1 MVLEESDVITED
13 LITFLEG
20 TELGTNGTKY
30 THLDLR
36 KRIFEADHPT
46 SFSLKRNQRIIA
58 NVTFCVRDFAFYVRY
73 FAFHPRFQSDSRS
86 QRKRNVRSGLEQSI
100 EGVFKKLEDQ
110 KELPFYAYVDADN
123 SRSQHMS
130 SRFGFSPYTG
140 IVSRTFSRLYIP
152 KTSGISFSSDWDEIA
167 ERVKK
172 EYGHYDGYFNN
183 HVQKPPFVLLK
194 DVHGTIEAYAK
205 FTLVKWKFHRL
216 PGPFGGLL
224 VSILPYIPFLRRLIQ
239 PKAHVFLCP
248 DIVSHGIDSK
258 QLERLFSAALALYKV
273 NSIIWFVDP
282 NDTVYD
288 KVKDNLRWGLLDR
301 IIGTKKVN
309 VMVRNAKRPYSSK
322 TPFFVNSF
330 DLI

>member
-36 KRIFEADHPT
+36 KRIYEADHPT

-73 FAFHPRFQSDSRS
+73 FAFHPRFQSEARS
-86 QRKRNVRSGLEQSI
+86 ARKRDVRSSLEQRI
-100 EGVFKKLEDQ
+100 EAVFKKLEDQ
-110 KELPFYAYVDADN
+110 KELPFYAYVDVDN
-123 SRSQHMS
+123 SRSQHMGN
-130 SRFGFSPYTG
+130 RFGFSPYSG
-140 IVSRTFSRLYIP
+140 IVSRTFSRLYP
-152 KTSGISFSSDWDEIA
+152 RKMNGVSFSSDWNEIA

-172 EYGHYDGYFNN
+172 EYGHYDGYFIN
-183 HVQKPPFVLLK
+183 HVQKPPFVILK
-194 DVHGTIEAYAK
+194 DAHGAIEAYAK

-216 PGPFGGLL
+216 PGPFGRLL
-224 VSILPYIPFLRRLIQ
+224 VSLLPYIPILRRLIK
-239 PKAHVFLCP
+239 PKSHAFLCP
-248 DIVSHGIDSK
+248 DIISHGMDSK
-258 QLERLFSAALALYKV
+258 QLEQLFSAALALYKV

-282 NDTVYD
+282 NDEVYH
-288 KVKDNLRWGLLDR
+288 KVKENLRWGILDR

-322 TPFFVNSF
+322 RPFFVNSF

>member
-36 KRIFEADHPT
+36 KRIYEADHST

-73 FAFHPRFQSDSRS
+73 FAFHPQFQSNARS
-86 QRKRNVRSGLEQSI
+86 ERKRDVRSSLEQSI

-110 KELPFYAYVDADN
+110 KELPFYAYIDADN
-123 SRSQHMS
+123 SRSQHMGN
-130 SRFGFSPYTG
+130 RFGFNPYTG
-140 IVSRTFSRLYIP
+140 IVSRTFSRLYPRKING
-152 KTSGISFSSDWDEIA
+152 SSFSSDWNEIA

-172 EYGHYDGYFNN
+172 EYSHYDGYFNN
-183 HVQKPPFVLLK
+183 HVQKPPFVVLR
-194 DVHGTIEAYAK
+194 DAHGTIEAYAK

-216 PGPFGGLL
+216 PGLFGGLL
-224 VSILPYIPFLRRLIQ
+224 VSLLPYIPILRRLIK
-239 PKAHVFLCP
+239 PKSHAFLCP
-248 DIVSHGIDSK
+248 DIISHGMDSK
-258 QLERLFSAALALYKV
+258 QLEQLFSAALALYKV

-282 NDTVYD
+282 NDEVYH
-288 KVKDNLRWGLLDR
+288 KVKENLRWGILDR

-309 VMVRNAKRPYSSK
+309 VMVRNAKRLYSSK
-322 TPFFVNSF
+322 RPFFVNSF

>member
-20 TELGTNGTKY
+20 TELGTNGAKY

-36 KRIFEADHPT
+36 ARISEADHPT
-46 SFSLKRNQRIIA
+46 SFSLKRNQHIIA
-58 NVTFCVRDFAFYVRY
+58 NVTFCVRNFAFYVRY
-73 FAFHPRFQSDSRS
+73 FAFHPRFQSDSRRE
-86 QRKRNVRSGLEQSI
+86 RKRNVRSGLEQSI
-100 EGVFKKLEDQ
+100 EAVFKKLEDQ
-110 KELPFYAYVDADN
+110 KQLPFYAYIDADN

-130 SRFGFSPYTG
+130 KRFGFSPYAG
-140 IVSRTFSRLYIP
+140 IVSRTFSRLQT
-152 KTSGISFSSDWDEIA
+152 KKMSGISFSSDWDEIA
-167 ERVKK
+167 ERVRND
-172 EYGHYDGYFNN
+172 YGHYDGYFDT
-183 HVQKPPFVLLK
+183 HIQKPPFVLLK

-224 VSILPYIPFLRRLIQ
+224 VSILPYIPFLRRLIK
-239 PKAHVFLCP
+239 PKAHFFLCP
-248 DIVSHGIDSK
+248 DIISHGVDSN
-258 QLERLFSAALALYKV
+258 QLEKLFSAALALYNV

-282 NDTVYD
+282 NDQVYHN
-288 KVKDNLRWGLLDR
+288 VKDKLRWGILDR

-309 VMVRNAKRPYSSK
+309 VMVRNAKVAYSSK
-322 TPFFVNSF
+322 RPFFVNAF

>member
-36 KRIFEADHPT
+36 KRIYEADHPT

-73 FAFHPRFQSDSRS
+73 FAFHPQFQSNARS
-86 QRKRNVRSGLEQSI
+86 ERKRDVRSSLEQSI

-110 KELPFYAYVDADN
+110 KELPFYAYIDTDN
-123 SRSQHMS
+123 SRSQNMS
-130 SRFGFSPYTG
+130 NRFGFSPYSG
-140 IVSRTFSRLYIP
+140 IVSRTFSRLYP
-152 KTSGISFSSDWDEIA
+152 RKMNGVSFSSDWNEIA

-183 HVQKPPFVLLK
+183 HVQKPPFVILR
-194 DVHGTIEAYAK
+194 DAHGTIEAYAK

-216 PGPFGGLL
+216 PGLFGGLL
-224 VSILPYIPFLRRLIQ
+224 VSLLPYIPILRRMIK
-239 PKAHVFLCP
+239 PKSHTFLCP
-248 DIVSHGIDSK
+248 DIISHGMDPK
-258 QLERLFSAALALYKV
+258 QLEQLFSAALALYKV

-282 NDTVYD
+282 NDEVYH
-288 KVKDNLRWGLLDR
+288 KVKENLSWGILDR
-301 IIGTKKVN
+301 IIGTKKVD

-322 TPFFVNSF
+322 RPFFVNSF

>member
-20 TELGTNGTKY
+20 SELGTNGAKY

-36 KRIFEADHPT
+36 KRICDVDCPT

-140 IVSRTFSRLYIP
+140 IVSRTFSRLQTKKMSEISLEYKRSPKLIRVFELKIP
-152 KTSGISFSSDWDEIA
+152 NKQSKSLFFPSCFICLIRSSSS
-167 ERVKK
+167 
-172 EYGHYDGYFNN
+172 
-183 HVQKPPFVLLK
+183 
-194 DVHGTIEAYAK
+194 
-205 FTLVKWKFHRL
+205 RL
-216 PGPFGGLL
+216 PFSFGCQFGLTT
-224 VSILPYIPFLRRLIQ
+224 F
-239 PKAHVFLCP
+239 
-248 DIVSHGIDSK
+248 
-258 QLERLFSAALALYKV
+258 
-273 NSIIWFVDP
+273 
-282 NDTVYD
+282 
-288 KVKDNLRWGLLDR
+288 
-301 IIGTKKVN
+301 
-309 VMVRNAKRPYSSK
+309 
-322 TPFFVNSF
+322 
-330 DLI
+330 